1 MLLSNYSLNHFITVQ
16 YRLDSAILRESIASE
31 VPTFIQATLLFIYV
45 AFPSR
50 EKGIWI
56 RPFMHYLRDL
66 LFFAFLHNISYVSW
80 LIATFAP
87 TISRILGEALA
98 KFYCHTFT
106 LLVLD

>member
-50 EKGIWI
+50 EKGI
-56 RPFMHYLRDL
+56 
-66 LFFAFLHNISYVSW
+66 
-80 LIATFAP
+80 
-87 TISRILGEALA
+87 
-98 KFYCHTFT
+98 
-106 LLVLD
+106 